1 MRPLGRRRQKE
12 RRHEV
17 GGTLGMLMERAARI
31 LVLSDGSLPALVA
44 CAHAREAAAIGM
56 MDAGKSPAVI
66 AYGCL
71 GQVAR
76 VEAVSRQAE
85 LLGLELIQA
94 PAVLS
99 PTVGSA
105 GLRETLE
112 LTAACDAG
120 ARAGCDLVTWP
131 AHAAMGDALDLDRI
145 AAIADRAVLVS
156 RLVGID
162 AASHGVPGIRV
173 EAPFADFTDRQI
185 ADLAA
190 ELELPTAA
198 CWWHEAAGDDA
209 EAQRER
215 RRWMSALAAVGQ
227 G

>member
-1 MRPLGRRRQKE
+1 
-12 RRHEV
+12 
-17 GGTLGMLMERAARI
+17 
-31 LVLSDGSLPALVA
+31 
-44 CAHAREAAAIGM
+44 M
-56 MDAGKSPAVI
+56 MDAGKKPAVM
-66 AYGCL
+66 AMACL
-71 GQVAR
+71 GLAAR

-85 LLGLELIQA
+85 LLGLEMIEGPGLLA
-94 PAVLS
+94 AANGLA
-99 PTVGSA
+99 TGVGSA

-112 LTAACDAG
+112 LTAACDAA
-120 ARAGCDLVTWP
+120 ARAGCDVVTWP
-131 AHAAMGDALDLDRI
+131 AHAATGDALDLDRI

-156 RLVGID
+156 RLVAID
-162 AASHGVPGIRV
+162 SAAHGVPGIRV
-173 EAPFADFTDRQI
+173 ETPFADFTDRQI

-198 CWWHEAAGDDA
+198 CWWHDAAADDV